1 MWGYM
6 RKFAVGT
13 AVCGALALSALAV
26 PSAQALTPDITFSN
40 VVVNGGKSITVGTT
54 STVTV
59 PVTYTITRSAD
70 VQFGDVIAMVE
81 LYRGTSYTTAENVLG
96 PGNAPTCT
104 AVNDTTQNCT
114 GDITITPQTDLY
126 EAADATTW
134 KAVGEYMR
142 MGDDGMDLIARNAG
156 ATATIKRA
164 AKLTTNATPEPI
176 AKGKTLTVKG
186 SLTRASWSSGTYT
199 GYTSQSVTLQF
210 RAASSTT
217 YTDVK
222 AVTSGTGGAL
232 STTVTASV
240 DGYYRYKF
248 AGTSTTAAK
257 TSTSDYVDVQ

>member
-1 MWGYM
+1 M

-40 VVVNGGKSITVGTT
+40 VVVNSGKAITVGTT
-54 STVTV
+54 NTVIV

-70 VQFGDVIAMVE
+70 VQFDDVNAMVM
-81 LYRGTSYTTAENVLG
+81 LYRGTSFTTAQNVLG
-96 PGNAPTCT
+96 PGDAPSCT

-114 GDITITPQTDLY
+114 GDISITPQGDLY

-134 KAVGEYMR
+134 KTAGEYIR
-142 MGDDGMDLIARNAG
+142 MGDDGVDVIARNTG
-156 ATATIKRA
+156 STATIKRA
-164 AKLTTNATPEPI
+164 AKLTTNATPEPV

-186 SLTRASWSSGTYT
+186 SLTRATWSSGTYT
-199 GYTSQSVTLQF
+199 GYASQPVTLQF
-210 RAASSTT
+210 RAKSSTT
-217 YTDVK
+217 YSDVK
-222 AVTSGTGGAL
+222 TVTSGTGGAL